1 MRKRSMFSMLIL
13 ISSGLI
19 FFTGVSAYAKSKP
32 EIIKHDVHY
41 LGNAIKVNVH
51 WQSANPVVWVRVYV
65 GKEPKEVQID
75 EYDNRRNPYGYS
87 GELSTVVN
95 IDPPAQ
101 EFITYVIQVEDD
113 LRQKSEQVTGKINIA
128 KKEKMED
135 TWGKEETA
143 TALPGQQPAQSGT
156 IMDKLV
162 AVIEKIDLA
171 PTLGDIKVN
180 RTGPDKVSFTSR
192 ATDDKGL
199 KQIAFRVLD
208 ASGNKVQEQV
218 VSDLTGK
225 IWEGT
230 TSTFTLPPGIFKVIV
245 QAVDAAGNTSKERS
259 EQFTVS
265 VSQATGSLAVTI
277 TPREAIDAGAQWRV
291 DGGDW
296 QNSGGMISGLTATQH
311 TLEFKDIN
319 GWTRPDSQSVAI
331 QTGQTATLIGT
342 YIHGK

>member
-1 MRKRSMFSMLIL
+1 MCFTLIL
-13 ISSGLI
+13 ISGGLI
-19 FFTGVSAYAKSKP
+19 FFTGIAAHAKAKP

-41 LGNAIKVNVH
+41 LNNAVKVNVH

-128 KKEKMED
+128 KKEKTED
-135 TWGKEETA
+135 TWGKEDSS

-156 IMDKLV
+156 IMDKVV

-171 PTLGDIKVN
+171 PTVGDIKVN

-192 ATDDKGL
+192 AIDDKGL
-199 KQIAFRVLD
+199 KQIAFHVLD

-218 VSDLTGK
+218 MSDLTGK

-230 TSTFTLPPGIFKVIV
+230 TSTFTLPPGIFRVVV
-245 QAVDAAGNTSKERS
+245 QVVDSAGNTSKEHS
-259 EQFTVS
+259 EQFTIS
-265 VSQATGSLAVTI
+265 VSQATGFLTVTI
-277 TPREAIDAGAQWRV
+277 APREAVDAGAQWRV
-291 DGGDW
+291 DRGDW
-296 QNSGGMISGLTATQH
+296 QNSGGMISGLAAAQH
-311 TLEFKDIN
+311 TVEFKDIN
-319 GWTRPDSQSVAI
+319 GWTKPFSQSVAI
-331 QTGQTATLIGT
+331 QTGQTATISGT
-342 YIHGK
+342 YMPGK